1 MTDELS
7 PQQTDAV
14 RRALRAARHDA
25 PVPPEVAARLDAT
38 LANLVAERSAPAV
51 AALAAAEPATA
62 AAVPGTASS
71 DDDASTDVAP
81 VVPLR
86 RRRWPAYLAAAAAV
100 TAIGLAGT
108 QLADRGGDSAG
119 SSTADQA
126 GRAEQAPSALSAGP
140 DDAGATLDS
149 PEVLRQLNAPVRLS
163 AAERAALADAGYRR
177 LQRLPELASTAD
189 SERSAAKSLS
199 SRTPSPA
206 PSPATDLKALA
217 GSCSLPD
224 LDLPTGVV
232 PTYYLARHAG
242 EQVVLVVLPGPEV
255 TAYPCAGGAP
265 TRLPLD

>member
-25 PVPPEVAARLDAT
+25 PLPPEIAARLDAT
-38 LANLVAERSAPAV
+38 LADLVAERSAPGV
-51 AALAAAEPATA
+51 AALAAVEPAPA
-62 AAVPGTASS
+62 ADAGEDA
-71 DDDASTDVAP
+71 ASTEVAP

-108 QLADRGGDSAG
+108 QLVDRGGDSAG
-119 SSTADQA
+119 YSTADEA
-126 GRAEQAPSALSAGP
+126 GQAEQAPSALSERP
-140 DDAGATLDS
+140 DDTGATLDG
-149 PEVLRQLNAPVRLS
+149 PEVLGQLNAPVRLG

-177 LQRLPELASTAD
+177 LQLVPELASTAD
-189 SERSAAKSLS
+189 SERSAAKTLRSP
-199 SRTPSPA
+199 TPA
-206 PSPATDLKALA
+206 PAPGTDAKALA
-217 GSCSLPD
+217 ASCSLPD